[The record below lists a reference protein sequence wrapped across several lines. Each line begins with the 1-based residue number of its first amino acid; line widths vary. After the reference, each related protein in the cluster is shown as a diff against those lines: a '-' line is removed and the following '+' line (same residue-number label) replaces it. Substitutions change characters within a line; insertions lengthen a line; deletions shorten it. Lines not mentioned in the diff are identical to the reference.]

1 MQRDINGHDPML
13 APQSAENPASLIASD
28 RVEGTPVFRLGG
40 KRIGDTLWRR
50 WKCVIGQHVH
60 KSACRRVFHAAI
72 YRENGA
78 GFCITR

>member
-1 MQRDINGHDPML
+1 MAPLEVPTTQR
-13 APQSAENPASLIASD
+13 
-28 RVEGTPVFRLGG
+28 
-40 KRIGDTLWRR
+40 
-50 WKCVIGQHVH
+50 VIGQHVH